1 MNQLEYRI
9 RRGLHA
15 AGERIPESPLVA
27 SGKPPSVKPRRSL
40 RGPLAGIAAMVA
52 MLFVVGS
59 VSLLFRGPVDGNAVS
74 RPPDD
79 LGPGLGTSDLST
91 DTTAPSQGSIVEG
104 TVVNGSAGSC
114 SPTVARGIL
123 YLGGPASQ
131 NNLAANGFIF
141 SLPAGPTAADFA
153 TTFVSSAVV
162 GDGCEQQITAS
173 TESDLGQGR
182 SAVGVDLIPPATRA
196 DLRLTVDIAS
206 EDDVVGIT
214 EVRGATS
221 FDVVTR
227 EDAPAMLLLDVLPQE
242 AASLT
247 VKFRKGED
255 VWELSVSAD
264 EPQIALA
271 VPPSET
277 DPFSDAE
284 AQWVLFT
291 VLDRDGALL
300 DVGGA
305 LIP

>member
-1 MNQLEYRI
+1 M
-9 RRGLHA
+9 
-15 AGERIPESPLVA
+15 
-27 SGKPPSVKPRRSL
+27 
-40 RGPLAGIAAMVA
+40 
-52 MLFVVGS
+52 
-59 VSLLFRGPVDGNAVS
+59 
-74 RPPDD
+74 
-79 LGPGLGTSDLST
+79 
-91 DTTAPSQGSIVEG
+91 
-104 TVVNGSAGSC
+104 
-114 SPTVARGIL
+114 
-123 YLGGPASQ
+123 
-131 NNLAANGFIF
+131 
-141 SLPAGPTAADFA
+141 
-153 TTFVSSAVV
+153 SSAVV